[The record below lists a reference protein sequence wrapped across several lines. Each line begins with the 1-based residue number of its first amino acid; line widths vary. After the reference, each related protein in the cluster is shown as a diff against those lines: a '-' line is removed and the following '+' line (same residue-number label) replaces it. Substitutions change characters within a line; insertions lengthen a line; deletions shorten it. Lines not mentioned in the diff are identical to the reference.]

1 MTLTTTDGTL
11 RRTFAFA
18 PLVACGVACYGVPA
32 HVLAAVRH
40 PHHVLHLNLYRA
52 RVEWVLTI
60 GVDMGKPNTLFA
72 SVAEPHRAIIGI
84 MW

>member
-1 MTLTTTDGTL
+1 MVLTTTEGTL
-11 RRTFAFA
+11 RKTAAFA
-18 PLVACGVACYGVPA
+18 PLVACGVVCYGVPA
-32 HVLAAVRH
+32 HVFAAVGH

-52 RVEWVLTI
+52 RAEWIMTV